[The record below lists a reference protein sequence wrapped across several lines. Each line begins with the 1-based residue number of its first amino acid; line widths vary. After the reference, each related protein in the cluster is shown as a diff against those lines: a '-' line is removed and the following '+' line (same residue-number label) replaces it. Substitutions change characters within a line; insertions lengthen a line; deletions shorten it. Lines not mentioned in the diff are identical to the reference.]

1 MAAQDQHSFLPKEP
15 LDLPKDPLD
24 LPIESLELPL
34 PQQYQQQA
42 EYPMQIKTLLAW
54 TAPGRPFRKRGK
66 EYFGSIVLI
75 ALLLSII
82 AFLFSE
88 YMLIMVILSLAFV
101 AIALATVPPHDF
113 HYRISTEG
121 ITIEDHFFLWQELY
135 DFYFKKHDGIDTLH
149 IRTHAFIP
157 GELTITLGSVDRE
170 HLKSVLLPYLPF
182 RELVKPT
189 FMEKSGDWLSKN
201 FPLERQPKPT
211 S

>member
-1 MAAQDQHSFLPKEP
+1 MTAQDPQEKFLPKEP
-15 LDLPKDPLD
+15 LDLPTEELD
-24 LPIESLELPL
+24 LPTPPLDFPL
-34 PQQYQQQA
+34 PQQQNQQQ
-42 EYPMQIKTLLAW
+42 YSQIKTLLAW

-88 YMLIMVILSLAFV
+88 YMLILVILSLAFV
-101 AIALATVPPHDF
+101 AFALATVPPHDF

-121 ITIEDHFFLWQELY
+121 ITIEDHSFLWQELY
-135 DFYFKKHDGIDTLH
+135 DFYFKKYENVDTVH
-149 IRTHAFIP
+149 IRTRAYIP

-170 HLKSVLLPYLPF
+170 HVKSVLLPFLPF

-201 FPLERQPKPT
+201 FPLEKQPKTT